1 MPLVNAQPN
10 EMLLGQTKRSE
21 SPSRDTDR
29 TRLVVEQFA
38 RALEP
43 YLNDIAVDGDSPLQ
57 APGETG
63 VADLTN
69 QGCLPALRDWSVRP
83 ASGWAEASRARTR
96 QASPE
101 GGQGSGTA
109 GASHFQA
116 RKWSSEVLP
125 EHLLLQT
132 DVAGLQSGP
141 ESRSGVVGGDAEA
154 DEAIRWFT
162 RAPGLPGEVVR
173 VNQSGDVSPA
183 LPNATHETLQRLRD
197 EGHFLSDSVLLFP
210 SFSEAAND
218 ISPPMAGDRRG
229 NFWDVG
235 SFSTGGRAGWSA
247 TSGTSEN
254 RPRSAAIGLNSNAED
269 VLGELASR
277 LLAATKRLEDAAE
290 RLVSGASQSLA
301 SPARRFR
308 GRVDG

>member
-1 MPLVNAQPN
+1 MNAQPN
-10 EMLLGQTKRSE
+10 EMVLDQTKRPE
-21 SPSRDTDR
+21 STSREADR
-29 TRLVVEQFA
+29 ARLVVEQFA

-43 YLNDIAVDGDSPLQ
+43 YLNDIAVGGDSPLQ

-69 QGCLPALRDWSVRP
+69 QGGLPALWDWSDRP
-83 ASGWAEASRARTR
+83 ASGWAETSRSQTR

-101 GGQGSGTA
+101 GGPESGTA
-109 GASHFQA
+109 GGSHFQA
-116 RKWSSEVLP
+116 RKWSSEVPP
-125 EHLLLQT
+125 EHLLRQA

-141 ESRSGVVGGDAEA
+141 ESRSAVVGGDAEA
-154 DEAIRWFT
+154 EEAIRSYT
-162 RAPGLPGEVVR
+162 IAPGLPGEVVG
-173 VNQSGDVSPA
+173 VEPGDVPPA
-183 LPNATHETLQRLRD
+183 PSNATHETLRRLRD
-197 EGHFLSDSVLLFP
+197 EGHFLSDSALLFP

-218 ISPPMAGDRRG
+218 ISPPVAGERRG

-235 SFSTGGRAGWSA
+235 SFSSGRRAGWSA

-254 RPRSAAIGLNSNAED
+254 RPRSSAIGLNSNAED
-269 VLGELASR
+269 ALGELAFR

-290 RLVSGASQSLA
+290 RLVSAASQSLA
-301 SPARRFR
+301 PPARRFR